1 MVKKQ
6 NGVVVDPDSI
16 FDVQVKRLHEYK
28 RQQLNV
34 LNIIAQYQ
42 ALKENPNMDFTPR
55 TYIFASKAAPGY
67 YMAKKI
73 IQLIDALAHVVNNDP
88 DTKDKLKVVFME
100 DYSVSLAEVLMPAAD
115 ISEQISLAGTEA
127 SGTGNMKLM
136 LNGAV
141 TLGTLDGANVEI
153 CNAVGED
160 NIFLFGMKTPDVEA
174 LRRSGYH
181 PMNYVTNNPAL
192 KNAIDMISMA

>member
-6 NGVVVDPDSI
+6 NGVVLDPDSI

-73 IQLIDALAHVVNNDP
+73 IQLIDALAHVVNHDP

-141 TLGTLDGANVEI
+141 TLGNPGRRQCGDLQRRRGGQYLPVWY
-153 CNAVGED
+153 ED
-160 NIFLFGMKTPDVEA
+160 AGRGGSAPQRLSPHELCDQ
-174 LRRSGYH
+174 
-181 PMNYVTNNPAL
+181 
-192 KNAIDMISMA
+192 

>member
-1 MVKKQ
+1 
-6 NGVVVDPDSI
+6 
-16 FDVQVKRLHEYK
+16 
-28 RQQLNV
+28 
-34 LNIIAQYQ
+34 
-42 ALKENPNMDFTPR
+42 
-55 TYIFASKAAPGY
+55 
-67 YMAKKI
+67 MAKKI

-153 CNAVGED
+153 CNAVGGGQYLPVWYED
-160 NIFLFGMKTPDVEA
+160 AGHGGSAPQRLSPHELCDQ
-174 LRRSGYH
+174 
-181 PMNYVTNNPAL
+181 
-192 KNAIDMISMA
+192 